1 MPQKVRK
8 QIYIE
13 SPQNAAL
20 KRLAQARGV
29 TQAEVVRRAIER
41 ETKTQ
46 EKTLVRP
53 DPRAWEEARL
63 FIASLSKRPPVSGP
77 RTWER
82 EDLYDR

>member
-13 SPQNAAL
+13 PPQNAAL

-41 ETKTQ
+41 ETGTQ
-46 EKTLVRP
+46 NKILPRP
-53 DPRAWEEARL
+53 DPGAWDEARS
-63 FIASLSKRPPVSGP
+63 FIVSLMERGPVSG
-77 RTWER
+77 RRKWKR